1 MSGTE
6 GLEKLSPRQSTHGL
20 GARPRFIC
28 PTLQSRIQKCMGLCW
43 VCFLRDLRGGSR
55 SENVDFPPF
64 WGQGGGAQEAE
75 PCSTAGGG
83 CALSPLR
90 DLGSG
95 LGLFR
100 AARDCWGTSGGL
112 LTEIRKS
119 PQQLEIQLPI
129 L

>member
-28 PTLQSRIQKCMGLCW
+28 PTLQSRIQKFTGLCW
-43 VCFLRDLRGGSR
+43 VRFLCDLGGGRGGR
-55 SENVDFPPF
+55 VVKTLIFPHF
-64 WGQGGGAQEAE
+64 GVREGGAQEAE
-75 PCSTAGGG
+75 PCGTAGGG
-83 CALSPLR
+83 CALPPLR

-100 AARDCWGTSGGL
+100 AARDCWGTSD
-112 LTEIRKS
+112 
-119 PQQLEIQLPI
+119 
-129 L
+129 